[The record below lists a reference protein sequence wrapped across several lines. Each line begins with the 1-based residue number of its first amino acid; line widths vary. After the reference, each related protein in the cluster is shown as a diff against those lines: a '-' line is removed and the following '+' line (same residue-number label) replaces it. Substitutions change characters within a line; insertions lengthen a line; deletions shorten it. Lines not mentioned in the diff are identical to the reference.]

1 MQVLS
6 LFKGIR
12 VREALNGC
20 GVDKLCPVT
29 NTWSVLFTSLLTVN
43 ESNELQLILNTDK
56 KPCS

>member
-6 LFKGIR
+6 LFNGMQ

-43 ESNELQLILNTDK
+43 ESNELQLILNIRY
-56 KPCS
+56 